1 MGGGRER
8 GLFSYSVIS
17 VLWREREKVIVR
29 NHLMWFWRPRRFKIC
44 SHHAGDPAEPMVEFQ
59 SDSKDLRTRRADGVS
74 SSLTAGTLVTQEE
87 WVRRQENTDVP
98 IPQSSRQNSHLLVG
112 VVSLVVLISP
122 STDWMGS
129 SHVREGNLLSSI
141 YQVRCWS
148 HQNHPHR
155 HTQNKV
161 WPKSGHPMVQS
172 IQHIKL
178 TISA

>member
-1 MGGGRER
+1 M
-8 GLFSYSVIS
+8 
-17 VLWREREKVIVR
+17 
-29 NHLMWFWRPRRFKIC
+29 
-44 SHHAGDPAEPMVEFQ
+44 EFQ

-74 SSLTAGTLVTQEE
+74 SNLTAGTLVTQEE

-141 YQVRCWS
+141 YQFRC
-148 HQNHPHR
+148 
-155 HTQNKV
+155 
-161 WPKSGHPMVQS
+161 
-172 IQHIKL
+172 
-178 TISA
+178 